1 MGELEGLL
9 QKSEGWNHIEFD
21 HVDDRAMEL
30 LVLEAGFRDVMHQL
44 LDGVA
49 SSEFSFA
56 IESCYILLGM
66 SALFSREQQ
75 VGNSVF

>member
-30 LVLEAGFRDVMHQL
+30 LVLEAGFRDVMH
-44 LDGVA
+44 
-49 SSEFSFA
+49 
-56 IESCYILLGM
+56 
-66 SALFSREQQ
+66 
-75 VGNSVF
+75 